1 MNCVSDKI
9 RRHLQIS
16 EVTLDRCLQSYIACV
31 QRCYD
36 LSGLSMDHNWK
47 QYIECSVKYTR
58 GHINPVR
65 FVAYIDRSTLHATK
79 KILLAY
85 IEQADDLKGC
95 IDEINQLLYFLENS
109 VENNKFCLGIEKT
122 ASGYQHKVYF
132 YLPKQLDENMTK
144 LLKHFEVN
152 IEPEIDHHYA
162 QAIGFTIIND
172 SKTSTRISAK
182 NYRVFT
188 DFDTLS
194 AFLIGRVT
202 NDQLA
207 ILALGNYV
215 ELIEKIG
222 KIGENGKAEKEGSK
236 RSYVHINPKSDQLLL
251 QSLNN
256 SQIKQLY
263 DCYICPELKGNTYIS
278 CWLDTLDHGEA
289 INEFTLYY

>member
-1 MNCVSDKI
+1 MNCVSAKI
-9 RRHLQIS
+9 RRHLQLS
-16 EVTLDRCLQSYIACV
+16 EVAADKCLQNYIACV

-36 LSGLSMDHNWK
+36 LSGLSMEHNWK

-58 GHINPVR
+58 GYINPVR
-65 FVAYIDRSTLHATK
+65 FVVYIDSSTLQATK

-85 IEQADDLKGC
+85 VEHTDDLKGC
-95 IDEINQLLYFLENS
+95 KDEINQLLYSLENS

-122 ASGYQHKVYF
+122 TSGYQHKIYF
-132 YLPKQLDENMTK
+132 YLPKHLDENMTK

-152 IEPEIDHHYA
+152 IESKIDHHYA
-162 QAIGFTIIND
+162 QAIGFTVIND
-172 SKTSTRISAK
+172 GKANTTISAK

-188 DFDTLS
+188 DFETLNT
-194 AFLIGRVT
+194 FLKKRVT
-202 NDQLA
+202 NDQLT
-207 ILALGNYV
+207 ILSLGNYV

-222 KIGENGKAEKEGSK
+222 ENGEAAKESGK

-256 SQIKQLY
+256 SHIKQLY
-263 DCYICPELKGNTYIS
+263 ARYIYPELKGNTYIS
-278 CWLDTLDHGEA
+278 CWLDTLDYGEA